1 MPLDF
6 ATNTTQIKYYDG
18 SRQPFMIPARTT
30 TVGTH
35 PAGSQW
41 RLNPIPMCNCDQGA
55 YCGGKEEEE
64 SAEWVEPEMF
74 HRMLQEQV
82 EGKACKAVTR
92 AECGQDTGVNTC
104 LKCGSGAMYDC
115 EECCPGTQKV
125 TKSGYTYC
133 QAGKGPTPAPKP
145 AGKCGA
151 VLEADCGAAQKQGTT
166 TCDNCLKS
174 HWTQITGAGCSTTA
188 AESFCKGGNPPPAPT
203 PPKPAGK
210 CGAVLE
216 EDCGAA
222 QKQGKTTCDNCL
234 KAHWSA
240 ISAAGCSTKEAVS
253 YCGGMPPKPGPKPSK
268 GSQFTPYAKTYF
280 RPGQTSSS
288 CPTGLMFNA
297 SWDEGVGSG
306 MCEQCSVS
314 VVAWRHFD
322 IKSIVL
328 PRQARDRQNP
338 TYLGGDST
346 QKQSVFRSQDPTR
359 RVTVTCPTR

>member
-30 TVGTH
+30 SIGTH

-55 YCGGKEEEE
+55 YCSGKEEEE
-64 SAEWVEPEMF
+64 EEEDAEWVEPEMF

-82 EGKACKAVTR
+82 EGKECKAVTR

-125 TKSGYTYC
+125 SKSGYTYC
-133 QAGKGPTPAPKP
+133 QAGKGPSPKP
-145 AGKCGA
+145 P
-151 VLEADCGAAQKQGTT
+151 
-166 TCDNCLKS
+166 S
-174 HWTQITGAGCSTTA
+174 
-188 AESFCKGGNPPPAPT
+188 P

-216 EDCGAA
+216 EDCGSA

-240 ISAAGCSTKEAVS
+240 IEAAGCSTKEAIS
-253 YCGGMPPKPGPKPSK
+253 YCGGTSPKPGPKPSK

-280 RPGQTSSS
+280 RPGQTSTA

-306 MCEQCSVS
+306 PHASGYGDMPYSMTDIVRVPNAAGRYTLSWRWDCEQTCVASDFRFPIEFTKTDTIHDPKSLGVS
-314 VVAWRHFD
+314 
-322 IKSIVL
+322 S
-328 PRQARDRQNP
+328 
-338 TYLGGDST
+338 
-346 QKQSVFRSQDPTR
+346 
-359 RVTVTCPTR
+359 